1 MLVSNQSAFQAKPV
15 PAQAGIGL
23 RPLHFRQVLDERPPV
38 PWFEVH
44 SENFFC
50 DGGELPQILDTV
62 RRDYPVSLHGVGLSL
77 GSGDRVYTEH
87 LAKLKQLIERVDPAL
102 VSEHLCWGAVDHRHL
117 NDLLPLPYT
126 EEALDLVVEHVT
138 AAQDYLGRRIL
149 LENVSTYLSY
159 RHSTIPEWEFI
170 AALAAHSGCDVLLDV
185 NNVYVNATNHGYDAQ
200 HYIRA
205 IPKDKVKEIHLAGF
219 TRKQGLPVELLIDSH
234 SRPVADDVWQLYR
247 LAIEHCGPVA
257 TLIEWDQDIPA
268 FEVLQ
273 AEAAKAERILHEHRA
288 LAA

>member
-1 MLVSNQSAFQAKPV
+1 MSNQALAFQAGPV

-23 RPLHFRQVLDERPPV
+23 RPPHFREVLDEHPRV

-50 DGGELPQILDTV
+50 EGGELPSILDAV

-77 GSGDRVYTEH
+77 GSSDRLYTEH
-87 LAKLKQLIERVDPAL
+87 LAKLKQLNERVQPAL
-102 VSEHLCWGAVDHRHL
+102 VSEHLCWGAVDQRYL

-126 EEALDLVVEHVT
+126 EEALDLVVEHVI
-138 AAQDYLGRRIL
+138 AAQEYLGRTIL

-170 AALAAHSGCDVLLDV
+170 AALAERSGCGILLDV
-185 NNVYVNATNHGYDAQ
+185 NNVYVNATNHGYDAAR
-200 HYIRA
+200 YIRA
-205 IPKDKVKEIHLAGF
+205 IPKDKVGEIHLAGF
-219 TRKQGLPVELLIDSH
+219 TRKTGLPVALLIDSH
-234 SRPVADDVWQLYR
+234 SRPVADEVWKLYR

-257 TLIEWDQDIPA
+257 TLIEWDQDIPPLA
-268 FEVLQ
+268 TLL
-273 AEAAKAERILHEHRA
+273 AEAAKAEEILHAHRA